1 MYVLAEV
8 STVTS
13 GNQESEPPMVPM
25 SATQPPAAQ
34 EQTPESAAANAQVS
48 EAQLHTTV
56 ASGPASTATEQG
68 VPQTAALPV
77 ADMQALAKRIGMA
90 TPALPQPSKRGPEFL
105 TVPDLG
111 MVAQPQA
118 VCPSRPAVN
127 APGVV
132 PSEIQAIIQ
141 KLVYFIKVGPSG
153 HVRPPQ
159 RLLHRA
165 WQCQQPSLK
174 QTKLFCTRV

>member
-1 MYVLAEV
+1 
-8 STVTS
+8 
-13 GNQESEPPMVPM
+13 M
-25 SATQPPAAQ
+25 SANQQPTAQ
-34 EQTPESAAANAQVS
+34 EQTPESAAADAQVS
-48 EAQLHTTV
+48 EAQLHTPD
-56 ASGPASTATEQG
+56 ASGVASTAVEQG
-68 VPQTAALPV
+68 AAQTAALPV

-90 TPALPQPSKRGPEFL
+90 TPAPPQLSKHGPEFM

-118 VCPSRPAVN
+118 VRPSRPAVN

-141 KLVYFIKVGPSG
+141 KLVHFIKVGPSG
-153 HVRPPQ
+153 HVRPHQ
-159 RLLHRA
+159 RLLYHA